1 MNDKIL
7 HIRAAAVAFPYPQP
21 VNTILSPSP
30 SQAFVQIDN
39 VDFSYGKRVILQGI
53 SLNVPKGKV
62 VAIMG
67 GSGCGKSTFLRH
79 LIGLHQPTSGDI
91 YFEGKN
97 IAKMNRLDMD
107 EVRRSFGMMFQG
119 SALFNSMTVAE
130 NVAVPLREHTPLPM
144 ETISIIVKIKL
155 ELVGLTGF
163 ENFYPHQISGG
174 MKKRVALARA
184 IALDPKIVFY
194 DEPGA
199 GLDPI
204 TGSMIDQLI
213 LDLSRKLNM
222 TSVVVTHEMKS
233 AFRIADQ
240 VIMLHKGRVLQ
251 VGTAEEI
258 QNSSDAYVRQFIE
271 GEPEGVIPFKQTS
284 EAYLNGLLD
293 S

>member
-1 MNDKIL
+1 MDSIIEIKNLVKTFGDRTVLNGVDVGIPRGKIT
-7 HIRAAAVAFPYPQP
+7 V
-21 VNTILSPSP
+21 
-30 SQAFVQIDN
+30 
-39 VDFSYGKRVILQGI
+39 
-53 SLNVPKGKV
+53 
-62 VAIMG
+62 IMG

-91 YFEGKN
+91 FFDGRN
-97 IAKMNRLDMD
+97 IAHLDREGMD

-119 SALFNSMTVAE
+119 SALFNSMTVGE
-130 NVAVPLREHTPLPM
+130 NVAVPLKEHTPLD
-144 ETISIIVKIKL
+144 EATIRIIVKIKL

-204 TGSMIDQLI
+204 TASMIDQLI

-251 VGTAEEI
+251 VGTAQEI

-293 S
+293 

>member
-1 MNDKIL
+1 MN
-7 HIRAAAVAFPYPQP
+7 
-21 VNTILSPSP
+21 
-30 SQAFVQIDN
+30 
-39 VDFSYGKRVILQGI
+39 
-53 SLNVPKGKV
+53 
-62 VAIMG
+62 
-67 GSGCGKSTFLRH
+67 
-79 LIGLHQPTSGDI
+79 
-91 YFEGKN
+91 
-97 IAKMNRLDMD
+97 
-107 EVRRSFGMMFQG
+107 FGWEWTQ
-119 SALFNSMTVAE
+119 
-130 NVAVPLREHTPLPM
+130 
-144 ETISIIVKIKL
+144 
-155 ELVGLTGF
+155 
-163 ENFYPHQISGG
+163 NFYPHQISGG

-251 VGTAEEI
+251 VGTAEQI

>member
-1 MNDKIL
+1 MPSNSSAELAMDSIIEVRDLVKKFDGRAVLNGVNVGIPRGKIT
-7 HIRAAAVAFPYPQP
+7 V
-21 VNTILSPSP
+21 
-30 SQAFVQIDN
+30 
-39 VDFSYGKRVILQGI
+39 
-53 SLNVPKGKV
+53 
-62 VAIMG
+62 IMG

-91 YFEGKN
+91 LFEGKN
-97 IAKMNRLDMD
+97 IAKMNRAGMD

-119 SALFNSMTVAE
+119 SALFNSMTVGE
-130 NVAVPLREHTPLPM
+130 NVAVPLREHTSLD
-144 ETISIIVKIKL
+144 ESTIRIIVKIKL

-163 ENFYPHQISGG
+163 EHFFPHQISGG

-204 TGSMIDQLI
+204 TASMIDQLI

-240 VIMLHKGRVLQ
+240 VIMLHKGKVLE
-251 VGTAEEI
+251 VGSAQQI
-258 QNSSDAYVRQFIE
+258 QNSSNAYVRQFIE

-284 EAYLNGLLD
+284 EAYLQGLLD